1 MGVNNAQKAV
11 EWTARMAVFAASGQR
26 RRVWCAA
33 QGLNVNTFAY
43 WHRRLCDLAAAS
55 RQEATSRSGTAKSPR
70 SPAPAT
76 ALVPVLIRPS
86 ASTPSASSL
95 IEFEWPG
102 GLRLRATLGANTVE
116 LGALVRALSP
126 C

>member
-1 MGVNNAQKAV
+1 MGVKNAQKAV
-11 EWTARMAVFAASGQR
+11 EWTARMAAFEASGQR

-70 SPAPAT
+70 SP
-76 ALVPVLIRPS
+76 VPRH
-86 ASTPSASSL
+86 
-95 IEFEWPG
+95 
-102 GLRLRATLGANTVE
+102 RAGA
-116 LGALVRALSP
+116 GADPPVGVNAVGVVAD
-126 C
+126 